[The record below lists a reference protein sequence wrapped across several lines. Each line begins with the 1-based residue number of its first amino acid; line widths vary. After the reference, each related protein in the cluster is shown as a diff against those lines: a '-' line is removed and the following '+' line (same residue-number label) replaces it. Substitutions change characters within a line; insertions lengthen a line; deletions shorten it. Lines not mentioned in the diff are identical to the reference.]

1 MIRGKKATRRTVIY
15 VVNEREDEYVYFKS
29 EEANLSI
36 RSMLMEDINYVTK
49 LKKLSFKEKKALKR
63 ELENEESE
71 IKYYVIEE
79 INQYKG
85 SAHKVVA
92 IAELKSNGDIYAEL
106 YLSQDSSSRAYN
118 FESNIM
124 IGRIHILLEEFFKE
138 TNNFYSYIYIS
149 RSV

>member
-36 RSMLMEDINYVTK
+36 RSMLIEDINYVAK

-63 ELENEESE
+63 ELEKEESE
-71 IKYYVIEE
+71 IQYFVVEE

-106 YLSQDSSSRAYN
+106 YLSQDTNSRLYD
-118 FESNIM
+118 FEANMM
-124 IGRIHILLEEFFKE
+124 IGRLHMLLEQFFEE
-138 TNNFYSYIYIS
+138 TNNWNKYIFIS
-149 RSV
+149 RGV